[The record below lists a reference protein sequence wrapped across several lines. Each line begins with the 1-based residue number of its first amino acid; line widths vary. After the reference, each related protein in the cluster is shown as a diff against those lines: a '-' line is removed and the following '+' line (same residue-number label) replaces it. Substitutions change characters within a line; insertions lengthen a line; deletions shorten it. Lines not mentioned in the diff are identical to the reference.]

1 ELCGL
6 GSIIMMYLHGGDWR
20 MIRSALETVGAPT
33 SASQLGLEPE
43 TVVSALVRAHE
54 IRPERYTI
62 LDSGL
67 NQMAASRAAEA
78 TGII

>member
-1 ELCGL
+1 
-6 GSIIMMYLHGGDWR
+6 
-20 MIRSALETVGAPT
+20 MIKRALETVGAPT
-33 SASQLGLEPE
+33 SASQLGLERE
-43 TVVSALVRAHE
+43 TVLSALVRAHE

-67 NQMAASRAAEA
+67 NRMAASRAAEA

>member
-1 ELCGL
+1 
-6 GSIIMMYLHGGDWR
+6 MMYLHGGDWE
-20 MIRSALETVGAPT
+20 MIQKALETVGAPT
-33 SASQLGLEPE
+33 TAAQIGLDPE
-43 TVVSALVRAHE
+43 AVISALVRAHE

-67 NQMAASRAAEA
+67 NQMAAARAAEA